1 MRAAAYDAGAPARCV
16 ASVGGSEETLFLVGT
31 LKARG
36 DNEVHVVAHDRDR
49 DALDAR
55 RVFAHAHEIWD
66 LQPHPRDAALLATL
80 FHDPSSGRADHAGAV
95 WRLPGGAS
103 ATDRDDDAPP
113 PAPPPPAPP
122 PLRLPPSPPPRAAAS
137 FPRAAPC
144 ARWNPADAGVVAV
157 VDDEHLRVLHLDA
170 AASSLGEQGRVAL
183 EGVAAAASSALGAWD
198 PASPRVFAVCAGP
211 SVALFDLRTSATA
224 TSSRPAVLVEAA
236 HAGRA
241 LDLEFVRGA
250 RAEMVTCGEDGA
262 VRAWDLRGGSGSG
275 SGSSGGGDAGA
286 SGRARSTDES
296 SGFPGPRASL
306 RSTLGRHAHWA
317 TRVAVNPTYDTLVV
331 SASSDG
337 AAALWSSAKAGGGG
351 GRRAGRERVRGG
363 RGGVDRGRRVERGGP
378 VVVRRA
384 RAGGEARAPRRAEGA
399 QVRDPPV
406 TKGEGGERSERTSEG
421 LFS

>member
-103 ATDRDDDAPP
+103 ATDRDDDAP
-113 PAPPPPAPP
+113 ASA
-122 PLRLPPSPPPRAAAS
+122 SASASASSPRAPLERAAS
-137 FPRAAPC
+137 FPALAGRAKC

-170 AASSLGEQGRVAL
+170 AASSLGEQGRVAF

-211 SVALFDLRTSATA
+211 SVALFDLRASATA

-275 SGSSGGGDAGA
+275 SSGGGDAGA
-286 SGRARSTDES
+286 NGHARSTDES

-351 GRRAGRERVRGG
+351 GGGGGGGEVARFAGGGGAEASIEGVAWSGGDPWSFAALERGG
-363 RGGVDRGRRVERGGP
+363 RLELHGVP
-378 VVVRRA
+378 RA
-384 RAGGEARAPRRAEGA
+384 HKYEI
-399 QVRDPPV
+399 
-406 TKGEGGERSERTSEG
+406 
-421 LFS
+421 LL

>member
-103 ATDRDDDAPP
+103 ATDRDDDAPA
-113 PAPPPPAPP
+113 PAPA
-122 PLRLPPSPPPRAAAS
+122 SASASASASSPRAPLERAAS
-137 FPRAAPC
+137 FPALAGRAKC

-211 SVALFDLRTSATA
+211 SVALFDLRASATA

-296 SGFPGPRASL
+296 SGFPGPRGSL

-351 GRRAGRERVRGG
+351 GGGGGGGEVARFAGGGGAEASIEGVAWSGGDPWSFAALERGG
-363 RGGVDRGRRVERGGP
+363 RLELHGVP
-378 VVVRRA
+378 RA
-384 RAGGEARAPRRAEGA
+384 HKYEI
-399 QVRDPPV
+399 
-406 TKGEGGERSERTSEG
+406 
-421 LFS
+421 LL